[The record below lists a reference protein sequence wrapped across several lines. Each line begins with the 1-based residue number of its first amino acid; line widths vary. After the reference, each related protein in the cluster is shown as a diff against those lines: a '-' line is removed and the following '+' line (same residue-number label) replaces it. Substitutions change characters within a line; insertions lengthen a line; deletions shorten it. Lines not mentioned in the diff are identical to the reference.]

1 MKRRWIIYAIIG
13 VVFGIFDFFYQ
24 EFIVGLIS
32 SQQLDPVRDLIA
44 WAILVVGIWLV
55 PVIPVILHE
64 VKVTRSARSGA
75 MANVFI
81 LCISVIVYYLTNGA
95 QLAFI
100 GVPARM
106 EMHISNRGE
115 PWFWQNWQSLF
126 VQDLIGGSIEWL
138 IVAVVGGTI
147 IGFLVGLLSLRLQRR
162 RVVSALRV
170 PGG

>member
-13 VVFGIFDFFYQ
+13 IVFGIFDFFYQ

-32 SQQLDPVRDLIA
+32 SQPLGGAGYIIA
-44 WAILVVGIWLV
+44 WLILVVGIWLV
-55 PVIPVILHE
+55 PVIPVVLHE
-64 VKVTRSARSGA
+64 VRVTRSARRGA
-75 MANVFI
+75 LANVFTW
-81 LCISVIVYYLTNGA
+81 CISVIVYYLTNGV

-138 IVAVVGGTI
+138 IVAVVGGTM
-147 IGFLVGLLSLRLQRR
+147 IGFLVGLLSLRFQQR
-162 RVVSALRV
+162 VMAVEHQVL
-170 PGG
+170 